1 MRASFTHLREVD
13 VVVRE
18 VWLRFYAK
26 EDGKEE
32 TRSTRAS
39 SSVREWSH
47 SRVNFARISINL
59 FRRVFKD

>member
-13 VVVRE
+13 VAVCE
-18 VWLRFYAK
+18 VLLHFYAK

-32 TRSTRAS
+32 TRSNRAS
-39 SSVREWSH
+39 VRVREWSD
-47 SRVNFARISINL
+47 SLVNFARISINL

>member
-13 VVVRE
+13 VVVCE
-18 VWLRFYAK
+18 VWLHFYAK

-32 TRSTRAS
+32 TRTTRAS
-39 SSVREWSH
+39 VRVREWSH

-59 FRRVFKD
+59 FRGVFKD

>member
-1 MRASFTHLREVD
+1 
-13 VVVRE
+13 VVVCE
-18 VWLRFYAK
+18 VWLHFYAK

-39 SSVREWSH
+39 VRVREWSH

-59 FRRVFKD
+59 FRGVFKD